1 MTRNTETLIEA
12 LAQDLAPVRPL
23 RRWRGMTGALLG
35 LLAGVLLL
43 LALVGVRP
51 DLLAARPDPIGVV
64 SAGVFLVLT
73 LASAWAAI
81 DSARPAV
88 GARRDGW
95 AWGLLAAAVLPVA
108 ALFLIATSLLHG
120 DSSPLQDNGRD
131 CITFA
136 LFAGLFTAAVLTAW
150 LRRGAPVRLGQAGL
164 LTGLAAGSAG
174 VFAVSLYCPHT
185 NMVHIGIWHGLAV
198 AIAALLG
205 RLIVPPLLRW

>member
-1 MTRNTETLIEA
+1 MTRSTDSLIEA

-23 RRWRGMTGALLG
+23 RRWRGMAGALLG
-35 LLAGVLLL
+35 LAAGVLLL
-43 LALVGVRP
+43 LGLFGIRS
-51 DLLAARPDPIGVV
+51 DLLAARPDPVGVV

-95 AWGLLAAAVLPVA
+95 AWSLAAAAVLPLG
-108 ALFLIATSLLHG
+108 ALFLIVTGLLHG
-120 DSSPLQDNGRD
+120 NASPLRDNGRD
-131 CITFA
+131 CITFG
-136 LFAGLFTAAVLTAW
+136 LFAGLFTAAILTAW

-164 LTGLAAGSAG
+164 LTGLSAGSAG
-174 VFAVSLYCPHT
+174 IFAVSLYCPHT
-185 NMVHIGIWHGLAV
+185 DMVHIGIWHGLAV
-198 AIAALLG
+198 TIAAVLG